1 MSAID
6 DILRHNAKVERPE
19 PGLSSKA
26 PPRKRLAI
34 VACMDARI
42 LPERYMGMRPGDV
55 HLIRNAGGRIAEA
68 IRSLALSQEVL
79 GTQEVMLI
87 HHTDCGL
94 MADSDDGVR
103 ERFAAKGIDA
113 SNVDFLTFTDLEASL
128 TEDVATYRAS
138 PLLRQDI
145 PLRTFIFDVMT
156 GRLREVEVAQ

>member
-6 DILRHNAKVERPE
+6 DILRHNAAVEPPE

-42 LPERYMGMRPGDV
+42 VPERHLGIRPGDV

-87 HHTDCGL
+87 HHTACGL
-94 MADSDDGVR
+94 MADSDAGVKA
-103 ERFAAKGIDA
+103 RFEARGIDV
-113 SNVDFLTFTDLEASL
+113 SDVDFLTFTDLEASL
-128 TEDVATYRAS
+128 AEDVATYRAS

-145 PLRTFIFDVMT
+145 PLRTFVFDVAT
-156 GRLREVEVAQ
+156 SRLREVAVNA